1 MTSETVTILASG
13 AGVLIAAIGGLGGV
27 LAWGIR
33 RIDAR
38 FERIDAR
45 FERVDARFDRVDA
58 RFERVDARFDRV
70 DSGIAAI
77 KDELT
82 EVKVIL
88 ARLEGPRPR
97 LIVDG
102 R

>member
-1 MTSETVTILASG
+1 MTSEFVTILVSG
-13 AGVLIAAIGGLGGV
+13 TGVLIAAIGGLGGV

-45 FERVDARFDRVDA
+45 FDRIDARFDRVDT
-58 RFERVDARFDRV
+58 RFDRV
-70 DSGIAAI
+70 DAEIAMI

-82 EVKVIL
+82 EVKISL